1 VLVDDAELELAGREL
16 ARLVA
21 QQVFAS
27 FEPEEHR

>member
-1 VLVDDAELELAGREL
+1 MVLKIPAGREL

-27 FEPEEHR
+27 FEPEEHVIGS